1 MNGKSAIQA
10 TILKGLLIFIILCV
24 RAFCRHVC
32 LHSTC
37 MPGAHESQKR
47 VLGPLGLELQ
57 EVVGCSVGA
66 GI

>member
-10 TILKGLLIFIILCV
+10 TILKGLLILIILFV
-24 RAFCRHVC
+24 RAFCQHVC
-32 LHSTC
+32 LLSTC

-47 VLGPLGLELQ
+47 VLGPLELELQ